1 MTAVDTLDALV
12 ELLEADLEVE
22 SRADGGAAV
31 WLVPLEYLALR
42 PLADETWQA
51 RWRVSPAIEWT
62 HEAGIARDA
71 IAEVVSRRIAWG
83 WGFAGELLLIKRVAA
98 AVAQLPPFQ
107 AEGASPDAANPAG
120 LTTPLQ
126 GAQTSPVDTRV
137 QAAATETV

>member
-42 PLADETWQA
+42 PLDDETWQA

-71 IAEVVSRRIAWG
+71 IAEVVSRRIGWG

-98 AVAQLPPFQ
+98 AVAHLPPFS
-107 AEGASPDAANPAG
+107 AAGDSPDAASAAG
-120 LTTPLQ
+120 LTTPSQ
-126 GAQTSPVDTRV
+126 GAQTSPCCTRE
-137 QAAATETV
+137 QAVAAEVV